1 MRNWTRLILL
11 SLTLLVAGCQTTVYR
26 ELDGISTLTDHPQFP
41 IAAREAPEFTRE
53 ALRKIAELEFELERQ

>member
-1 MRNWTRLILL
+1 MRNWTALMMLL
-11 SLTLLVAGCQTTVYR
+11 LLLGAAGCTTVAYR

-41 IAAREAPEFTRE
+41 IAAKEAPEFTRE